1 METLA
6 QILHFWNDWIVF
18 PACLIAAI
26 YFVVKFRKLSL
37 AMVAAGIAI
46 FLMMRLIEKLILP
59 QYANSLPDSLYV
71 LRILWISG
79 SVSLILFIC
88 GSAWFFL
95 RDYPAIRRQSNPLL
109 SSDARQETPHAG

>member
-1 METLA
+1 MNFA
-6 QILHFWNDWIVF
+6 AILPEMILTIGAIV
-18 PACLIAAI
+18 LTI